1 MGYILLINEPVGQRE
16 ARTPEEG
23 REAYARMTAFAE
35 QLQAQGLLHSA
46 QSLQSVNGATR
57 VSKRDGRVSTFDGP
71 FAEAKEMVGGFFW
84 LNCDT
89 REAALAIARE
99 CPAAEWCTVEV
110 RALAACFEESNA
122 PTVTPRA
129 TQTPNTATT

>member
-1 MGYILLINEPVGQRE
+1 MSYLLLINEPVGQRE
-16 ARTPEEG
+16 ARTPEQG
-23 REAYARMTAFAE
+23 HEAYARMTAFAD

-57 VSKRDGRVSTFDGP
+57 VSKRDGRVSTIDGP

-84 LNCDT
+84 LNVAS
-89 REAALAIARE
+89 REEALAIARE

-110 RALAACFEESNA
+110 RALAPCHEES
-122 PTVTPRA
+122 RG
-129 TQTPNTATT
+129 

>member
-1 MGYILLINEPVGQRE
+1 MSYILLINEPVGQRE

-23 REAYARMTAFAE
+23 REAYARMTAYAD
-35 QLQAQGLLHSA
+35 QLMAQGLLHTA
-46 QSLQSVNGATR
+46 QSLQSVNGSTR
-57 VSKRDGRVSTFDGP
+57 VSKREGRVTTLDGP

-84 LNCDT
+84 LNVET

-110 RALAACFEESNA
+110 RSMAPCYEESKA
-122 PTVTPRA
+122 
-129 TQTPNTATT
+129 

>member
-1 MGYILLINEPVGQRE
+1 MSYLLLINEPVGQRE

-23 REAYARMTAFAE
+23 QAAYARMTAFAA
-35 QLQAQGLLHSA
+35 QLQSQGLLHSA

-57 VSKRDGRVSTFDGP
+57 VTRRDGRVSTVDGP

-84 LNCDT
+84 LNVDS

-110 RALAACFEESNA
+110 RALAPCFVESKA
-122 PTVTPRA
+122 G
-129 TQTPNTATT
+129 

>member
-1 MGYILLINEPVGQRE
+1 MSYLLLINEPVGQRE

-23 REAYARMTAFAE
+23 QQAYARMTAFAE
-35 QLQAQGLLHSA
+35 QLQSQGLLHSA

-57 VSKRDGRVSTFDGP
+57 VSKRDGRVTTIDGP

-84 LNCDT
+84 LDVQT
-89 REAALAIARE
+89 REQALTIARD

-110 RALAACFEESNA
+110 RALAPCFVES
-122 PTVTPRA
+122 
-129 TQTPNTATT
+129 QT

>member
-1 MGYILLINEPVGQRE
+1 MSYVLLINEPVGQRE

-23 REAYARMTAFAE
+23 RDAYARMTAYAE
-35 QLQAQGLLHSA
+35 QLQKQGLLHAA

-57 VSKRDGRVSTFDGP
+57 VNKREGRLTTLDGP

-84 LNCDT
+84 LNVAT
-89 REAALAIARE
+89 REEALAIARE

-110 RALAACFEESNA
+110 RSMVPCYEESKA
-122 PTVTPRA
+122 
-129 TQTPNTATT
+129 

>member
-1 MGYILLINEPVGQRE
+1 MSYILLINEPLGQRE

-35 QLQAQGLLHSA
+35 QLQAQGLLQAA
-46 QSLQSVNGATR
+46 QSLQSLNGATR
-57 VSKRDGRVSTFDGP
+57 VSKREGRVTTLDGP

-84 LNCDT
+84 LNCQT
-89 REAALAIARE
+89 REQALAIARD

-110 RALAACFEESNA
+110 RSLVPCYEESQA
-122 PTVTPRA
+122 
-129 TQTPNTATT
+129 